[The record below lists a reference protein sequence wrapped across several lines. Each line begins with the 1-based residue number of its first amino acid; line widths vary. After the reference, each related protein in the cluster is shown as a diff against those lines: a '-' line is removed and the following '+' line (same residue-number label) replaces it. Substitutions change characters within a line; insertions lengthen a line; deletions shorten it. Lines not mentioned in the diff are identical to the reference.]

1 MDPVPGTVLL
11 EQALVGGAGGRL
23 AATQRDRSLAVTV
36 SFLRCH
42 EARVSGARTAA
53 GQGAARV
60 RNPRGSGTAAGPR
73 APGAGRAE
81 ARGRGR
87 CGAAGGRR
95 DGRLWLVVVRGGAEG
110 VRIYRRDRYVRAL

>member
-11 EQALVGGAGGRL
+11 EQALVGGAGGPL

-53 GQGAARV
+53 GQGAARG
-60 RNPRGSGTAAGPR
+60 RNPRGSGTAARPR
-73 APGAGRAE
+73 APGAGRAA
-81 ARGRGR
+81 ARADRKR
-87 CGAAGGRR
+87 TRLNPRHVAQSDAGI
-95 DGRLWLVVVRGGAEG
+95 A
-110 VRIYRRDRYVRAL
+110 